1 MPITCKKFITSVF
14 FLACGWTLQ
23 AQDINLDSCYAMAR
37 RNFPLVKQYALL
49 DKSLGYS
56 VSNANKGYLPQLTIA
71 GQATY
76 QSDVTKIPVSLP
88 GLTVQ
93 ELSKDQYRLYGEIS
107 QPITDLFTID
117 AQKDLLKANQQ
128 VEKEKLGVELYKLR
142 ERVNQ
147 IYFAIL
153 LIDGQLIQ
161 NNFLKKDLEAGLARA
176 TIARQNGVGLKVNA
190 DMLEAE
196 LTKLS
201 QKTTELQVLRDGY
214 ADMLS
219 LLIGLP
225 LTSGAKLETPAARS
239 LASTVNRPEQ
249 RLFELQK
256 TSLETQVRLIN
267 ARNLPRLSL
276 FFQGGYGKPALN
288 MLSNDFKG
296 YYIAGARLNWN
307 LNGLLTM
314 RTDKKMLFLSQGFI
328 DSQQEVFL
336 FNTRL
341 TLRQQQADQNKISEL
356 IVKDRQIVALRER
369 ITASSKTQLDQ
380 GTATATDYI
389 TQLNAEDQA
398 RQNLILHQIQL
409 LQAQYNYA
417 ATSGN

>member
-1 MPITCKKFITSVF
+1 MTYLKFITSAF
-14 FLACGWTLQ
+14 FLACCWTLQ
-23 AQDINLDSCYAMAR
+23 AQDISLDSCYAMAQ

-76 QSDVTKIPVSLP
+76 QSDVTKIPVALP
-88 GLTVQ
+88 GLSVQ
-93 ELSKDQYRLYGEIS
+93 ELSKDQYRVYGEVS

-147 IYFAIL
+147 IYFAVL
-153 LIDGQLIQ
+153 LIDGQLVQ

-176 TIARQNGVGLKVNA
+176 TIALQNGVGLKVNA

-196 LTKLS
+196 LIKLG

-225 LTSGAKLETPAARS
+225 LTSGARLETPAARS
-239 LASTVNRPEQ
+239 MASTINRPEQ

-276 FFQGGYGKPALN
+276 FFQGGYGRPALN

-341 TLRQQQADQNKISEL
+341 ALRQQQADQDKISEL

>member
-1 MPITCKKFITSVF
+1 MTYLKFITSAF
-14 FLACGWTLQ
+14 FLACCWTLQ
-23 AQDINLDSCYAMAR
+23 AQDISLDSCYAMAR

-76 QSDVTKIPVSLP
+76 QSDVTKIPVALP
-88 GLTVQ
+88 GLSVQ
-93 ELSKDQYRLYGEIS
+93 ELSKDQYRVYGEVS

-147 IYFAIL
+147 IYFAVL
-153 LIDGQLIQ
+153 LIDGQLVQ

-176 TIARQNGVGLKVNA
+176 TIAIQNGVGLKVNA

-196 LTKLS
+196 LIKLG

-225 LTSGAKLETPAARS
+225 LTSGSRLETPAARS
-239 LASTVNRPEQ
+239 MASTVNRPEQ

-276 FFQGGYGKPALN
+276 FFQGGYGRPALN

-341 TLRQQQADQNKISEL
+341 VLRQQQADQDKISEL